1 MKYLLYILLVI
12 AFYSCGDG
20 EQPLSAEEA
29 AVEVEENKVEIDLQM
44 SDELLLTISVN
55 NFPEPVSIIGFEVIY
70 NPEAISYSNFTAG
83 DYAVTF
89 PSESESSTI
98 GTSFLIVDN
107 ISKDGEL
114 LTMSFQ
120 GSENSYKY
128 TTIYLT
134 NIYMYDN
141 NGNELIW
148 EDFSSSGVCY
158 IDKHPTNDE
167 LIFDEFT
174 WRNDFC
180 FPLNYDP
187 SSSGQ

>member
-12 AFYSCGDG
+12 AFYSCD
-20 EQPLSAEEA
+20 EQPLTPAEEEA
-29 AVEVEENKVEIDLQM
+29 ADNNAAKVEIDLQM
-44 SDELLLTISVN
+44 SNTLSLAISVK
-55 NFPEPVSIIGFEVIY
+55 NFPEPVSIIGFEVVY

-83 DYAVTF
+83 DYAVTEDF
-89 PSESESSTI
+89 ESESSTL
-98 GTSFLIVDN
+98 GPSFLIVNN
-107 ISKDGEL
+107 ISQNGEL

-134 NIYMYDN
+134 NIIMYDN

-174 WRNDFC
+174 WRDDFC
-180 FPLNYDP
+180 FPLNYVP

>member
-12 AFYSCGDG
+12 AFYSCD
-20 EQPLSAEEA
+20 EQPLTVEEAEELA
-29 AVEVEENKVEIDLQM
+29 EINKVEIDLKM
-44 SDELLLTISVN
+44 SDELSLAISVK
-55 NFPEPVSIIGFEVIY
+55 NFPEPVNFIGFEVIY
-70 NPEAISYSNFTAG
+70 DPEAISYSSFTAG
-83 DYAVTF
+83 DYTVTWA
-89 PSESESSTI
+89 SESESSTI

-114 LTMSFQ
+114 LTMYFE

-128 TTIYLT
+128 TTIYLA
-134 NIYMYDN
+134 NIIMYDD
-141 NGNELIW
+141 NGSELIW

-174 WRNDFC
+174 WRDDFC

>member
-83 DYAVTF
+83 DYAVTLT
-89 PSESESSTI
+89 S
-98 GTSFLIVDN
+98 GTSFLIEEN
-107 ISKDGEL
+107 ISQDGEL
-114 LTMSFQ
+114 LTMYFQ
-120 GSENSYKY
+120 GSEDSYQY
-128 TTIYLT
+128 TTIYLN
-134 NIYMYDN
+134 NIIMYDN
-141 NGNELIW
+141 NGIELIW
-148 EDFSSSGVCY
+148 EDFFSSPVCY
-158 IDKHPTNDE
+158 IDKHPTNGE
-167 LIFDEFT
+167 EFGEFT
-174 WRNDFC
+174 WRNDYC
-180 FPLNYDP
+180 FPLNYEP
-187 SSSGQ
+187 

>member
-12 AFYSCGDG
+12 AFYSCD
-20 EQPLSAEEA
+20 EQPLTAEEA
-29 AVEVEENKVEIDLQM
+29 EEVAEINKVEIDLQM
-44 SDELLLTISVN
+44 SDELSLAISVK

-70 NPEAISYSNFTAG
+70 NPEAISYSSFTAG
-83 DYAVTF
+83 DYAVTEAF
-89 PSESESSTI
+89 ESESSTL
-98 GTSFLIVDN
+98 GPSFLIVGN
-107 ISKDGEL
+107 ISQNGEL

-128 TTIYLT
+128 TTIYLA
-134 NIYMYDN
+134 NIIMYDN

-158 IDKHPTNDE
+158 IDKHPTNGE
-167 LIFDEFT
+167 EFDEFT
-174 WRNDFC
+174 WRDDFC
-180 FPLNYDP
+180 FPLNYVP

>member
-12 AFYSCGDG
+12 AFYSCD

-29 AVEVEENKVEIDLQM
+29 AEVAEINKVEIDLQM
-44 SDELLLTISVN
+44 SDELSLAISVK

-83 DYAVTF
+83 DYAVTWA
-89 PSESESSTI
+89 SESESSTI

-107 ISKDGEL
+107 ISKNGEL
-114 LTMSFQ
+114 LTMHFQ

-134 NIYMYDN
+134 NIIMYDN
-141 NGNELIW
+141 NGIELIW

-174 WRNDFC
+174 WRNEFC
-180 FPLNYDP
+180 FPLNYVP

>member
-12 AFYSCGDG
+12 AFYSCD
-20 EQPLSAEEA
+20 EQPLTPEEIAEA
-29 AVEVEENKVEIDLQM
+29 ADNNKVEIDLQM
-44 SDELLLTISVN
+44 SDELSLAISVK
-55 NFPEPVSIIGFEVIY
+55 NFPEPVSILGFEVIY
-70 NPEAISYSNFTAG
+70 NPEAISYSSFTPG
-83 DYAVTF
+83 DYAVPF
-89 PSESESSTI
+89 ESESSTL
-98 GTSFLIVDN
+98 GPSFLIVAN
-107 ISKDGEL
+107 ISNNSEL
-114 LTMSFQ
+114 LTMYFQ

-134 NIYMYDN
+134 NIIMYDN

-167 LIFDEFT
+167 LVFDEFT
-174 WRNDFC
+174 WRDDFC

>member
-12 AFYSCGDG
+12 AFYSCD
-20 EQPLSAEEA
+20 EQPLTPEEIAEA
-29 AVEVEENKVEIDLQM
+29 ADNNKVKIDLQM
-44 SDELLLTISVN
+44 SDKLSLAISVK
-55 NFPEPVSIIGFEVIY
+55 NFPEPVSIIGFEVVY
-70 NPEAISYSNFTAG
+70 NPEAISYSSFTAG
-83 DYAVTF
+83 DYAVTWA
-89 PSESESSTI
+89 SESESSTI

-107 ISKDGEL
+107 ISQDGEL
-114 LTMSFQ
+114 LTMYFQ

-128 TTIYLT
+128 TTIYLN
-134 NIYMYDN
+134 NIIMYDN
-141 NGNELIW
+141 NGIELIW

-174 WRNDFC
+174 WRDDFC

-187 SSSGQ
+187 SSGQ

>member
-12 AFYSCGDG
+12 AFYSCG

-29 AVEVEENKVEIDLQM
+29 AEIAEKNKVEIDLQM
-44 SDELLLTISVN
+44 SDELSLAISVK
-55 NFPEPVSIIGFEVIY
+55 NFPEPVAIIGFEVIY
-70 NPEAISYSNFTAG
+70 NPEAISYSNFTPG
-83 DYAVTF
+83 DYTVPFA
-89 PSESESSTI
+89 SELESSAI
-98 GTSFLIVDN
+98 GTSYLIEGN
-107 ISKDGEL
+107 ISNDGEL
-114 LTMSFQ
+114 LTMYFD

-141 NGNELIW
+141 NGSEVIW

-158 IDKHPTNDE
+158 IDKHPTNGE
-167 LIFDEFT
+167 EFGEFT

-187 SSSGQ
+187 LSSGQ

>member
-12 AFYSCGDG
+12 AFYSCD
-20 EQPLSAEEA
+20 EQPLTAEEA
-29 AVEVEENKVEIDLQM
+29 EEVAEINKVEIDLQM
-44 SDELLLTISVN
+44 SDELSLAISVK
-55 NFPEPVSIIGFEVIY
+55 NFPEPVSVIGFEVVY

-83 DYAVTF
+83 DYAVTWA
-89 PSESESSTI
+89 SESESSTI

-107 ISKDGEL
+107 IFNDGEL
-114 LTMSFQ
+114 LTMYFQ

-158 IDKHPTNDE
+158 IDKHPTNGED
-167 LIFDEFT
+167 FSEFT
-174 WRNDFC
+174 WRDDFC

>member
-12 AFYSCGDG
+12 AFYSCG

-29 AVEVEENKVEIDLQM
+29 AEVAENNKVEIDLQM
-44 SDELLLTISVN
+44 SDELSLAISVK
-55 NFPEPVSIIGFEVIY
+55 NFPEPVSVIGFEVVY

-83 DYAVTF
+83 DYTVTWA
-89 PSESESSTI
+89 SESESSTI
-98 GTSFLIVDN
+98 GHSYLVVDN
-107 ISKDGEL
+107 ISQDGEL
-114 LTMSFQ
+114 LTMYFQ

-141 NGNELIW
+141 NGSEVIW
-148 EDFSSSGVCY
+148 EDFTSSGVCY

-180 FPLNYDP
+180 FPLNYNP

>member
-12 AFYSCGDG
+12 AFYSCD
-20 EQPLSAEEA
+20 EQQPLSAEEA
-29 AVEVEENKVEIDLQM
+29 EEVAEINKVEIDLQM
-44 SDELLLTISVN
+44 SDELSLAISVK
-55 NFPEPVSIIGFEVIY
+55 NFPEPVAIIGFEVIY
-70 NPEAISYSNFTAG
+70 NPEAISYSNFTPG
-83 DYAVTF
+83 DYAVPF
-89 PSESESSTI
+89 ASELESSTI
-98 GTSFLIVDN
+98 GTSYVIEGN

-128 TTIYLT
+128 TTIYLG
-134 NIYMYDN
+134 NIIMYDN
-141 NGNELIW
+141 NGIELIW

-174 WRNDFC
+174 WRDDFC

>member
-1 MKYLLYILLVI
+1 MKKSEKSMATEWKKPIEKVKPLY
-12 AFYSCGDG
+12 
-20 EQPLSAEEA
+20 
-29 AVEVEENKVEIDLQM
+29 
-44 SDELLLTISVN
+44 
-55 NFPEPVSIIGFEVIY
+55 
-70 NPEAISYSNFTAG
+70 
-83 DYAVTF
+83 
-89 PSESESSTI
+89 SE
-98 GTSFLIVDN
+98 
-107 ISKDGEL
+107 KEL

-134 NIYMYDN
+134 NIIMYDN

-158 IDKHPTNDE
+158 IDKHPTSDE
-167 LIFDEFT
+167 LIFEEFT

>member
-12 AFYSCGDG
+12 AFYSCD
-20 EQPLSAEEA
+20 EQPLTPEEA
-29 AVEVEENKVEIDLQM
+29 KEVAEINKVEIDLQM
-44 SDELLLTISVN
+44 SDELSLAISVK
-55 NFPEPVSIIGFEVIY
+55 NFPEPVSVIGFEVVY

-83 DYAVTF
+83 DYAVTWA
-89 PSESESSTI
+89 SESESSTI

-107 ISKDGEL
+107 IFNDGEL
-114 LTMSFQ
+114 LTMYFQ

-128 TTIYLT
+128 TTIYLK

-174 WRNDFC
+174 WRDDFC
-180 FPLNYDP
+180 FPLNYVP

>member
-12 AFYSCGDG
+12 AFYSCD
-20 EQPLSAEEA
+20 EQPLTPEEA
-29 AVEVEENKVEIDLQM
+29 KEVAEINKVEIDLQM
-44 SDELLLTISVN
+44 SDELSLAISVK

-70 NPEAISYSNFTAG
+70 NPEAISYSSFTAG
-83 DYAVTF
+83 DYAVAF
-89 PSESESSTI
+89 ASELESSTI
-98 GTSFLIVDN
+98 GTSFLIDDN
-107 ISKDGEL
+107 ISQDGVL
-114 LTMSFQ
+114 LTMEFS

-174 WRNDFC
+174 WRDDFC
-180 FPLNYDP
+180 FPLNYVP

>member
-12 AFYSCGDG
+12 AFYSCD
-20 EQPLSAEEA
+20 EQPLTPEEA
-29 AVEVEENKVEIDLQM
+29 LEAADNNKVEIDLQM
-44 SDELLLTISVN
+44 SNKLSLAISVK
-55 NFPEPVSIIGFEVIY
+55 NFPEPVSIIGFEVVY

-83 DYAVTF
+83 DYAVTWT
-89 PSESESSTI
+89 S

-107 ISKDGEL
+107 IFNDGEL

-120 GSENSYKY
+120 GSEDSYKY
-128 TTIYLT
+128 TTIYLN
-134 NIYMYDN
+134 NIIMYDN
-141 NGNELIW
+141 NGIELIW

-174 WRNDFC
+174 WRDDFC
-180 FPLNYDP
+180 FPLNYVP
-187 SSSGQ
+187 SSSGP